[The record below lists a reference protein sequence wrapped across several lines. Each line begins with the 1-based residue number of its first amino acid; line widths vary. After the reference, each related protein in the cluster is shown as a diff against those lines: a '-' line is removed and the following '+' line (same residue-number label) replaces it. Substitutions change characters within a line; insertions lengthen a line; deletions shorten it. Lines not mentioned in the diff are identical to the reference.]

1 MTSLST
7 AAERRQLVMQLPPL
21 REEDG
26 HRIQRFLDAIWAEQ
40 GLARATLDSYRRDL
54 EGLARWANWRACGP
68 SGRAPVHPLVV
79 SPRGSLLAGIDRPG
93 LFDYLA
99 WRTHHGWSPR
109 SNARL
114 LSALRAFFADCLRR
128 GERGDDPSALL
139 EPPKLPRP
147 LPKALAESQ
156 IEALLAAPDIA
167 TPEGLRDR
175 AMLELMY
182 AAGLRV
188 SELVDLPANAV
199 NLRQGVLRV
208 TGKGSKER
216 LVPLGEESRHWLER
230 YLADARPALA
240 AGRPVQAT
248 AGGQVPLFLAR
259 GQKPLTRQ
267 QFWVLVKTCAAV
279 AGIDPARV
287 SPHGLRHSFATHL
300 LNHGA
305 DLRALQMLL
314 GHSSLSTTQI
324 YTLVAREHLQKLHSR
339 HHPRG

>member
-1 MTSLST
+1 MSAALTP
-7 AAERRQLVMQLPPL
+7 AERRQLVQQLPPL
-21 REEDG
+21 RADDE
-26 HRIQRFLDAIWAEQ
+26 RVIQRFLDAIWAEH
-40 GLARATLDSYRRDL
+40 GLARASLDSYRRDL
-54 EGLARWANWRACGP
+54 EGLARWRDGAKG
-68 SGRAPVHPLVV
+68 G
-79 SPRGSLLAGIDRPG
+79 LAGVDRAG

-99 WRTHHGWSPR
+99 WRTRHGWTAR

-114 LSALRAFFADCLRR
+114 LSVLRAFFAQALKR
-128 GERGDDPSALL
+128 GERSEDPAALL
-139 EPPKLPRP
+139 ESPKLPRS

-156 IEALLAAPDIA
+156 VEALLAAPDVDI
-167 TPEGLRDR
+167 PVGLRDR

-188 SELVDLPANAV
+188 SELVNLPANAV

-216 LVPLGEESRHWLER
+216 LVPLGDESQYWLER
-230 YLADARPALA
+230 YLASARPLLA
-240 AGRPVQAT
+240 GGKAVAAT
-248 AGGQVPLFLAR
+248 PDGQVPLFVDVDR
-259 GQKPLTRQ
+259 TPLSRQ
-267 QFWVLVKTCAAV
+267 QFWALVKACAAV
-279 AGIDPARV
+279 AGIDPGKI

-324 YTLVAREHLQKLHSR
+324 YTLVAREHLQKLHR
-339 HHPRG
+339 NHHPRG

>member
-1 MTSLST
+1 MEPPST
-7 AAERRQLVMQLPPL
+7 AAERRRRVMQLPAL
-21 REEDG
+21 DARDG
-26 HRIQRFLDAIWAEQ
+26 ADIQRFLDALWAEQ

-54 EGLARWANWRACGP
+54 EGLARWLAAEAGDGTRLATTDRA
-68 SGRAPVHPLVV
+68 
-79 SPRGSLLAGIDRPG
+79 G
-93 LFDYLA
+93 LFGYLA
-99 WRTHHGWSPR
+99 WRTRHGWSPR

-114 LSALRAFFADCLRR
+114 LSALRAFFGHCLRR
-128 GERGDDPSALL
+128 GERSDDPSALL
-139 EPPKLPRP
+139 APPKLPRP

-156 IEALLAAPDIA
+156 VEALLAAPDTT

-188 SELVDLPANAV
+188 SELVDLPATAV

-208 TGKGSKER
+208 TGKGSRER

-230 YLADARPALA
+230 YLAQSRPLLV
-240 AGRPVQAT
+240 AGKAVQAT
-248 AGGQVPLFLAR
+248 VHGQVPLFLGASR
-259 GQKPLTRQ
+259 KPLSRQ
-267 QFWVLVKTCAAV
+267 QFWSLVKACAVV

-324 YTLVAREHLQKLHSR
+324 YTLVAREHLQKLHRR